1 MKKIVSILFLV
12 LAFNAQSEEIYTLS
26 VDSLAHGGSAKTQ
39 VVLDG
44 NKVYIE
50 HENSTGFSCYFDGM
64 YTGGPKA
71 TYEAMDSKSSCKVTV
86 EDNRDGSKNITSKG
100 NCVGDICSAGA
111 ELEVEGL
118 TQQQ

>member
-12 LAFNAQSEEIYTLS
+12 LAFNAQSEEVYTTS
-26 VDSLAHGGSAKTQ
+26 VQSIAHSGLAKTQ

-50 HENSTGFSCYFDGM
+50 LENSTGFSCYFDGM
-64 YTGGPKA
+64 YTGGSEA
-71 TYEAMDSKSSCKVTV
+71 TYEAMDSGSTCKVTV
-86 EDNRDGSKNITSKG
+86 EDSVSSTKSITSKG
-100 NCVGDICSAGA
+100 NCIEFCGAGA

-118 TQQQ
+118 TRQP